1 MVFFSAIPGQ
11 EEGNAAFFEQQGFA
25 RWVRDIHNLHAVV
38 TGLLA
43 NPERLHEMSR
53 EELHWK
59 LDGAAN
65 IVRAVQCLLD
75 ERKKPV
81 GNVNTSVGDVKNS
94 LAKL

>member
-1 MVFFSAIPGQ
+1 
-11 EEGNAAFFEQQGFA
+11 
-25 RWVRDIHNLHAVV
+25 
-38 TGLLA
+38 
-43 NPERLHEMSR
+43 MSR

-81 GNVNTSVGDVKNS
+81 GNVNTSVGDVKKTLLRSFRIFLYNG
-94 LAKL
+94 LNIPKGNGVLY